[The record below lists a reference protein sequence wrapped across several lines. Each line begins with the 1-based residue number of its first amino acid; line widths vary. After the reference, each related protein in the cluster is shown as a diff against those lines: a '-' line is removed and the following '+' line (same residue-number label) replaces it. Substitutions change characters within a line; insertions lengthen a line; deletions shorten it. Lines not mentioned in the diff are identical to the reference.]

1 MAAITSGQRAGL
13 TKTDLVTLWLAAD
26 GRPGLALFEE
36 KGTVVWEG
44 P

>member
-1 MAAITSGQRAGL
+1 MAATTSGQRAGL

-26 GRPGLALFEE
+26 GRPGLALFDE
-36 KGTVVWEG
+36 KGKVMWKA